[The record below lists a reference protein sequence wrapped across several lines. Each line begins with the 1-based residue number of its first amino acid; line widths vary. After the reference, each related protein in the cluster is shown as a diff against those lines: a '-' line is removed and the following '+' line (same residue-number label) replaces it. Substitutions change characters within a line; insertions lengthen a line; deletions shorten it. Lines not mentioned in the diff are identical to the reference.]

1 MKAIRLLHF
10 IFVFVLINAAS
21 PYKLTAQCLV
31 DGPNIQYTPNPSNT
45 IVNNGTE
52 YVKLYIYVCERF
64 QSDPT
69 VSNAEVAALVQMTNS
84 DFLSA
89 GIEFFYCLER
99 HFDPE
104 FISSDVVYTSFTH
117 TPEPNYN
124 PNLNNIMAYTN
135 YYSCSPI
142 FTPSQNTR
150 MMETLQNNPLL
161 QGFRFKFIGS
171 NLTINGNET
180 WPLPGFPPSGNA
192 YIDGNLTISPN
203 AQLTINSGRIQFSP
217 TAKVF
222 VQPRGKLIL
231 RGTLTSWC
239 DYWQGVEVQGNAG
252 VPQSVLTHG
261 MFQSGKNANQE
272 NARVENAMIGVFGLN
287 GGIVDCISLTL
298 SNNNLGS
305 AIGAYGFAQPLPG

>member
-1 MKAIRLLHF
+1 
-10 IFVFVLINAAS
+10 
-21 PYKLTAQCLV
+21 LTAQCLV

-52 YVKLYIYVCERF
+52 YVKLYIHVCERF

-239 DYWQGVEVQGNAG
+239 DYWQVVEVQGNAG